1 MIIISQNA
9 ANYNVKFPK
18 DCVFRINLAWCNSL
32 AELEE
37 ILKRHKEHEVFV
49 DLPINRV
56 KPPNNSYSLNELFP
70 IIKHNK
76 QIKYFAVSNVETAN
90 DLTKFQES
98 IPEWVT
104 IIPKIESPKGIENIQ
119 EITESLNY
127 AKKYVMLD
135 HDDLFSA
142 IVKSHESYHIFQ
154 NHIKNLVN
162 FCQENN
168 ISLLRTVG
176 VIFSDD
182 EKRTTQYVK

>member
-1 MIIISQNA
+1 LIIISQNA

-32 AELEE
+32 TELKE
-37 ILKRHKEHEVFV
+37 ILKRHEKHEIFV
-49 DLPINRV
+49 DLPINRI

-70 IIKHNK
+70 IIERNK
-76 QIKYFAVSNVETAN
+76 QIKYFAVSNVETAD
-90 DLTKFQES
+90 DLTKFQKS

-119 EITESLNY
+119 EITKSLNY

-142 IVKSHESYHIFQ
+142 IIKRRESYHIFQ
-154 NHIKNLVN
+154 NHIKKLVD

>member
-18 DCVFRINLAWCNSL
+18 DCVFRINLAWCNNL

-37 ILKRHKEHEVFV
+37 ILKRHKEHEIFV

-104 IIPKIESPKGIENIQ
+104 IIPKIESPNGIENIQ
-119 EITESLNY
+119 EITDSLNY
-127 AKKYVMLD
+127 TKKYVMLD

-142 IVKSHESYHIFQ
+142 IIRNNQSHDIFQ
-154 NHIKNLVN
+154 NYVKKLVN
-162 FCQENN
+162 FCEENG

>member
-1 MIIISQNA
+1 MAISNIEDESSLDEFLRA
-9 ANYNVKFPK
+9 IPK
-18 DCVFRINLAWCNSL
+18 R
-32 AELEE
+32 
-37 ILKRHKEHEVFV
+37 
-49 DLPINRV
+49 
-56 KPPNNSYSLNELFP
+56 
-70 IIKHNK
+70 
-76 QIKYFAVSNVETAN
+76 
-90 DLTKFQES
+90 
-98 IPEWVT
+98 VT
-104 IIPKIESPKGIENIQ
+104 IIPKIESPKGIENIE

-142 IVKSHESYHIFQ
+142 IVKSHESYHVFQ
-154 NHIKNLVN
+154 NHIKKLVD

>member
-1 MIIISQNA
+1 MVEIKNQTCKSIQS
-9 ANYNVKFPK
+9 VT
-18 DCVFRINLAWCNSL
+18 SL
-32 AELEE
+32 VQAQ
-37 ILKRHKEHEVFV
+37 KEKAGDV
-49 DLPINRV
+49 PRT
-56 KPPNNSYSLNELFP
+56 
-70 IIKHNK
+70 
-76 QIKYFAVSNVETAN
+76 NVETAN
-90 DLTKFQES
+90 DLTKFQKS
-98 IPEWVT
+98 IPEWIT

-119 EITESLNY
+119 EITKSLNY

-142 IVKSHESYHIFQ
+142 IIKRQESYHVFQ
-154 NHIKNLVN
+154 NHIKKLVD